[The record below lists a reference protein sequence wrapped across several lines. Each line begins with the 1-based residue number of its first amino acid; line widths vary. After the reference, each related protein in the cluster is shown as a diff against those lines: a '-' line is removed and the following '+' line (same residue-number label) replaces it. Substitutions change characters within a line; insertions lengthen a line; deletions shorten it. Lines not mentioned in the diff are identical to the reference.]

1 MGNNF
6 EEVGKQKKLAFNQKS
21 IQISTN
27 KIIKS
32 ANATLERRGAH
43 QYYLLEEPSGPK
55 MRDPTRASRKL

>member
-27 KIIKS
+27 KIIKG

-43 QYYLLEEPSGPK
+43 Q
-55 MRDPTRASRKL
+55 

>member
-43 QYYLLEEPSGPK
+43 QYYLLEEPSESK
-55 MRDPTRASRKL
+55 KRDPTRASRKL